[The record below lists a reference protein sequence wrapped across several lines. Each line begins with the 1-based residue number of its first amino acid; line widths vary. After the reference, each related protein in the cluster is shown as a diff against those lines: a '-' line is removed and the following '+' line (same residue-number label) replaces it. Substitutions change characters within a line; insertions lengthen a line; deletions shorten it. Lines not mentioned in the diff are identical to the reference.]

1 MLAACPAWTALLAA
15 HAKPGPVAEWGQ
27 NPKIHNPAAG
37 CSGEEGPNEELRAT
51 KNMELLG

>member
-15 HAKPGPVAEWGQ
+15 HAKPGPVGV
-27 NPKIHNPAAG
+27 KIHNPAAG

-51 KNMELLG
+51 KDMELLG